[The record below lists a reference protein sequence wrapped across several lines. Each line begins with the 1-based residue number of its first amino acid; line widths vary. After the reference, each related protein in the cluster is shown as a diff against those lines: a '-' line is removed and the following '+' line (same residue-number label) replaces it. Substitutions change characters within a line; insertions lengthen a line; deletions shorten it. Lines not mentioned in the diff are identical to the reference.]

1 MHKHMISVATQ
12 KHDTQ
17 KYTIVKK
24 KQANESITPLEQIDS
39 TPKGM

>member
-24 KQANESITPLEQIDS
+24 NKQMKALHHWSR
-39 TPKGM
+39 